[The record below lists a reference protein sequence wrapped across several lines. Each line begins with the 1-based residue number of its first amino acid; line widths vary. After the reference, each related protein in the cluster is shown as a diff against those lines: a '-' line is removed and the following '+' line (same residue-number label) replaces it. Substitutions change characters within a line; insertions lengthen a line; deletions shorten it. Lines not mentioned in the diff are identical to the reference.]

1 MKLNDLFVFLAAW
14 NVRPAANDHRMK
26 ARRRWSSPGRACQLP
41 HAKQAA
47 LSTDL
52 SVSFKSGCEI
62 SCTKEGER
70 SSLQSTRQSPNPKVL
85 NQFKSGT
92 CPSTTKRAIFS
103 DRDPG

>member
-1 MKLNDLFVFLAAW
+1 MEIKEINDMCVFPAAW

-70 SSLQSTRQSPNPKVL
+70 KCL
-85 NQFKSGT
+85 KS
-92 CPSTTKRAIFS
+92 CVEK
-103 DRDPG
+103 

>member
-1 MKLNDLFVFLAAW
+1 M
-14 NVRPAANDHRMK
+14 RPAAHDRLME

-41 HAKQAA
+41 YAQQAA

-52 SVSFKSGCEI
+52 SVSLKSGREI